1 MLNCNRGQVIKFQYR
16 KAGCAVSSA
25 QYKGRVIDIIP
36 NPTYSCYDILME
48 MSNAHIR
55 RFHVRGIGA
64 AKRVGIIERLIDW
77 ACGTS
82 YRLPI
87 V

>member
-1 MLNCNRGQVIKFQYR
+1 MVRCSLGQVIKFQYR

-25 QYKGRVIDIIP
+25 QYKGRVISIIP
-36 NPTYSCYDILME
+36 NHNYACYDLLME

-87 V
+87 A